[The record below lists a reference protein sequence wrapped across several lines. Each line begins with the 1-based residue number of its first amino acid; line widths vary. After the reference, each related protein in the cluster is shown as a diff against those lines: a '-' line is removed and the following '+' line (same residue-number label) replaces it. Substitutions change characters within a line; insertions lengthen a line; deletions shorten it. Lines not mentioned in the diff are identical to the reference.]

1 MRHRKRGRH
10 LGRNPSHRKALKRN
24 LAISLFRNE
33 RIVTSPEKAK
43 EVRPFAE
50 KIITLAKTRTLANL
64 RRALRLLQD
73 KQIVR
78 KLFNE
83 IGPRYAERPGG
94 YTRIIRRAHR
104 RLGDGARTAVLELV
118 EEELKKAGPEPGAV
132 EEEEKESAGRD
143 SEA

>member
-10 LGRNPSHRKALKRN
+10 LGRSPSHRNALKRN
-24 LAISLFRNE
+24 LAISLFRKE
-33 RIVTSPEKAK
+33 RIITSPEKAK

-50 KIITLAKTRTLANL
+50 KIITLAKTRTLANI
-64 RRALRLLQD
+64 RRAAKLLQD

-78 KLFNE
+78 KLFSE

-118 EEELKKAGPEPGAV
+118 EEEVEKAAPKPGAAK
-132 EEEEKESAGRD
+132 EEEKEPGGRNSD
-143 SEA
+143 A